1 MLELTRGSKKND
13 RAILHYFWLAYT
25 FNMTS
30 TRILAIR
37 HGETPWNADTRIQ
50 GHTDIGLNQEGRW
63 QAQQLA
69 KALASEDIDAVY
81 ASDLSRAFSTAQTI
95 AATHQLPVTALAGLR
110 ERHLGHFQGQTWA
123 EIETRHPEDA
133 KRWRQREP
141 DWTPQGGGESL
152 LMLHQRIASLS
163 NAIASQHVGQ
173 NIVWV
178 THGGVLDILYRLAT
192 GQSLQAPRTWGLR
205 NTAINRLLWTPEGL
219 QLVGWADE
227 RHLDHNE
234 AREENSA

>member
-1 MLELTRGSKKND
+1 
-13 RAILHYFWLAYT
+13 
-25 FNMTS
+25 MTS

-37 HGETPWNADTRIQ
+37 HGETPWNVETRIQ
-50 GHTDIGLNQEGRW
+50 GHTDIDLNQEGLW

-81 ASDLSRAFSTAQTI
+81 ASDLSRAFTTAQAI
-95 AATHQLPVTALAGLR
+95 ASTKQLPVIKLPGLR
-110 ERHLGHFQGQTWA
+110 ERHLGHFQGQTWE
-123 EIETRHPEDA
+123 EIETQHPEDA
-133 KRWRQREP
+133 RRWRKREP

-152 LMLHQRIASLS
+152 LMLNQRIAAL
-163 NAIASQHVGQ
+163 AHEVAAKHMGQH
-173 NIVWV
+173 IVWV

-227 RHLDHNE
+227 RHLDNYE

>member
-1 MLELTRGSKKND
+1 
-13 RAILHYFWLAYT
+13 
-25 FNMTS
+25 MTS

-37 HGETPWNADTRIQ
+37 HGETPWNVDTRIQ
-50 GHTDIGLNQEGRW
+50 GHTDIGLNEEGQW

-81 ASDLSRAFSTAQTI
+81 ASDLSRAFSTAQAI
-95 AATHQLPVTALAGLR
+95 AATHQLNVTALHGLR
-110 ERHLGHFQGQTWA
+110 ERHLGQFQGQTWA
-123 EIETRHPEDA
+123 EIEAQHPEDA
-133 KRWRQREP
+133 ARWRQREP

-152 LMLHQRIASLS
+152 VMLHQRISSLA
-163 NAIASQHVGQ
+163 NDIASQHLGQ
-173 NIVWV
+173 HIVWV

-192 GQSLQAPRTWGLR
+192 GQTLQAPRTWGLR

-227 RHLDHNE
+227 RHLDSNE

>member
-1 MLELTRGSKKND
+1 
-13 RAILHYFWLAYT
+13 
-25 FNMTS
+25 MTS

-37 HGETPWNADTRIQ
+37 HGETPWNVETRIQ
-50 GHTDIGLNQEGRW
+50 GHTDIDLNQEGLW

-81 ASDLSRAFSTAQTI
+81 ASDLSRAFTTAQAI
-95 AATHQLPVTALAGLR
+95 ASTKQLPVIKLPGLR
-110 ERHLGHFQGQTWA
+110 ERHLGHFQGQTWE
-123 EIETRHPEDA
+123 EIETQHPEDA
-133 KRWRQREP
+133 RRWRKREP

-152 LMLHQRIASLS
+152 VMLNQRIAAL
-163 NAIASQHVGQ
+163 AHEVAAKHMGQH
-173 NIVWV
+173 IVWV

-227 RHLDHNE
+227 RHLDNKE